1 MSYKLVLPYFKKN
14 KYKVA
19 AGISFLLVV
28 DFFQLLIPYFI
39 KKSID
44 VITQNNGD
52 FQIVVK
58 YGAMI
63 ILSGIVITF
72 LRYWWRVFL
81 IGTSR
86 YIEKGIRQSLFEH
99 VMNLD
104 LRFFDRIKTGDIM
117 AHATSDINHI
127 RMAFGIGVVAFT
139 DAVLLGTATVIIMFY
154 FNFKLAF
161 LALIPMPF
169 IVAVTRVLG
178 RKMHDYH
185 TDAQSAFSVLTE
197 NIRES
202 FFGIRI
208 IKVFNFEKLV
218 NKKIDYYSSDYF
230 RKSLKRAIITSA
242 IRPLMILF
250 LNISLFIIT
259 FYGGMLVIKGE
270 ITPGDLVAFIQYLSL
285 LAWPVIALG
294 WMTNLVQRGAASLKR
309 LNNILTA
316 KPDVYETKNPE
327 FLNNKIETIEY
338 ENVSFSYKKSKT
350 CLNHISFTVKKGEF
364 IGFTGRPGSGKSTL
378 LSTVPRLYDPD
389 SGQILI
395 NKTDIKNISLKDLR
409 NKIAYMPQEAF
420 LFSGTIKENILLG
433 ETEDE
438 EKIKKVIKASCL
450 DETIKNMPA
459 GLNTFTGE
467 RGVSLSGGQKQRIAL
482 ARTLYNEKEIIV
494 LDDPV
499 SQVDTD
505 TALNIIKNLIDI
517 THNKILIIA
526 SHRISAVSGAEKIF
540 VMENGRIEDYGNHEY
555 LVKNNIFYKTSCN
568 IQFFKE
574 YDE

>member
-44 VITQNNGD
+44 VITQNNQD
-52 FQIVVK
+52 FSIVLK
-58 YGAMI
+58 YGVLI
-63 ILSGIVITF
+63 ILSGVVITF

-104 LRFFDRIKTGDIM
+104 LRFFDKIKTGDIM

-154 FNFKLAF
+154 FNYKLAF

-169 IVAVTRVLG
+169 IVGVTKVLG

-202 FFGIRI
+202 FLGIRI

-218 NKKIDYYSSDYF
+218 NNKIDYYSSDYF
-230 RKSLKRAIITSA
+230 NKSLKRAVITSA

-316 KPDVYETKNPE
+316 KPEVYETENPE
-327 FLNNKIETIEY
+327 LLSDKIETIEY
-338 ENVSFSYKKSKT
+338 ENVFFSYKKSKS
-350 CLNHISFTVKKGEF
+350 CLDNISFTVKKGEF
-364 IGFTGRPGSGKSTL
+364 IGFTGSPGSGKSTL
-378 LSTVPRLYDPD
+378 LSTVPRLYDLD

-395 NKTDIKNISLKDLR
+395 NKTDIKNISLTDLR

-433 ETEDE
+433 EKEDD

-450 DETIKNMPA
+450 DETIENLPA

-482 ARTLYNEKEIIV
+482 ARILYNEKEVIV

-517 THNKILIIA
+517 TRDKILIIA

-540 VMENGRIEDYGNHEY
+540 VLENGKIEDYGTHEY
-555 LVKNNIFYKTSCN
+555 LVENNIFYKTSCN

-574 YDE
+574 